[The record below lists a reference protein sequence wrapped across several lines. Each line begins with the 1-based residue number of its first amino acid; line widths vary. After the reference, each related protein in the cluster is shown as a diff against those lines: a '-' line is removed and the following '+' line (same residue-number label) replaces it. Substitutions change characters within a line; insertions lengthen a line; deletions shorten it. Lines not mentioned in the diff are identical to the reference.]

1 MSKRR
6 YTHMKQYETI
16 IATMRDEGKSRQEI
30 ADELGC
36 EAIQVKWCINRY
48 NRKKRA
54 CATLNEPKPKG
65 RHRKDGQPP
74 RQDMQKELERL
85 RMENKLLRDFLR
97 STERM

>member
-1 MSKRR
+1 MGKRR
-6 YTHMKQYETI
+6 YTHMKQYETV
-16 IATMRDEGKSRQEI
+16 IAAMRNEGKSRQEI

-48 NRKKRA
+48 NRRKRVGIS
-54 CATLNEPKPKG
+54 LNEPKPKG
-65 RHRKDGQPP
+65 RPRKDGQPP
-74 RQDMQKELERL
+74 RQDTQKELERL

>member
-6 YTHMKQYETI
+6 YTHMKQYETV
-16 IATMRDEGKSRQEI
+16 IAAMRNEGKSRQEI

-48 NRKKRA
+48 NRRKRA
-54 CATLNEPKPKG
+54 GISLNEPKPKG
-65 RHRKDGQPP
+65 RPRKDGQPP
-74 RQDMQKELERL
+74 RQDTQKELERL